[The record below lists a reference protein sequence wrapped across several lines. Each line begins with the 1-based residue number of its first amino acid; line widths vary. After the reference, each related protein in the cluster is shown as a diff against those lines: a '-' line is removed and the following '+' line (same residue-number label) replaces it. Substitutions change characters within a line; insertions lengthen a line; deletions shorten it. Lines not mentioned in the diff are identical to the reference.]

1 VQNGLDPALPAARR
15 GDVLDGDP
23 CSSNAPICAVRAV
36 IWPRPCPGIGV
47 PANMGAAEAE
57 VLLNSLEAK

>member
-1 VQNGLDPALPAARR
+1 MASRDTALACLVQMGVQNGLDLALVAARR

-36 IWPRPCPGIGV
+36 I
-47 PANMGAAEAE
+47 
-57 VLLNSLEAK
+57 